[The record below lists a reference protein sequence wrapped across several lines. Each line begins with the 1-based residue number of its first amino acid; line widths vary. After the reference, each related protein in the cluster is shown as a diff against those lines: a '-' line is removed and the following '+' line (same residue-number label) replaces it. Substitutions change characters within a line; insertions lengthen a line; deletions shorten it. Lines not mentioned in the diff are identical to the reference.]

1 MTKEETKKLVEVMQA
16 YINGEE
22 IETKDKGNMWHTVT
36 PDWLPDREYRVK
48 PKSIFRPFKN
58 IQECQEEMQRH
69 QPFGWIRAANKYLYS
84 IREVKDDGCIFGDG
98 NGASFSALFQYK
110 TFLDGTPFGIKV
122 K

>member
-16 YINGEE
+16 YVNGEE

-58 IQECQEEMQRH
+58 IQECQEEMQKH

-84 IREVKDDGCIFGDG
+84 IIEVKDDGCIFKR
-98 NGASFSALFQYK
+98 ASFSALFQYK